1 VLKVMNF
8 LYKNGSMLTN
18 HGLKLFLKN
27 SVEQTQ
33 DFDMLAAFKTEL
45 DKNMFHHAKLD
56 ATLKKA
62 IQDPY

>member
-1 VLKVMNF
+1 MNF
-8 LYKNGSMLTN
+8 MYKNGSMLTN
-18 HGLKLFLKN
+18 QGLKLFLKS

-45 DKNMFHHAKLD
+45 DQNMFHHAKLD
-56 ATLKKA
+56 ANLKKA